1 MLNMKMLFKSYLDW
15 IFNFK
20 KFEFLKNFSFLFL
33 RLFSGYFMAVNHGY
47 SKITSSQEK
56 WVSLGEKGMAI
67 FGFDSG
73 VMIFGF
79 LAALSESLLSVFI
92 CLGLLTRPSS
102 LMVSLTMF
110 FAGSYHLGKGDS
122 PESAFLYM
130 SIFIFIFINGPGKFS
145 LDQLL
150 IDKNIIKF

>member
-1 MLNMKMLFKSYLDW
+1 MLSMKTLFRYCLKWCFD
-15 IFNFK
+15 FK
-20 KFEFLKNFSFLFL
+20 KFDFLKDSSLLML
-33 RLFSGYFMAVNHGY
+33 RLFSGYFMAINHGF
-47 SKITSSQEK
+47 SKITSTQEK
-56 WVSLGEKGMAI
+56 WISLGEKGMSI

-73 VMIFGF
+73 FIVFGF
-79 LAALSESLLSVFI
+79 LAALSESLLSLFI
-92 CLGLLTRPSS
+92 CLGILTRPSS

-145 LDQLL
+145 IDQFLLD
-150 IDKNIIKF
+150 KSIIKI